1 MKESGSA
8 KRFVRRA
15 QRKFVRRT
23 GVLLLV
29 FTLSPF
35 PFSLYPAPVAAQEVV
50 DRWVATINGRE
61 LITYTDLLWQLAL
74 QPDTPIDQPRSEDLQ
89 RVLNLLIDQRL
100 ISQEAGKLPTITPS
114 DADVDKATN
123 ELVKRFPSQAAFYER
138 LARVG
143 LTGEGLREIVRQ
155 RVEIENY
162 LNFRF
167 RSFTII
173 STQEIADYYRDVY
186 VPRHRR
192 QSPGRIVPTLEQATA
207 DIERTLTENKI
218 ESDTDAFLEDARTR
232 AEIVILNQV

>member
-1 MKESGSA
+1 MT
-8 KRFVRRA
+8 KRQIQKGKLHTA
-15 QRKFVRRT
+15 T
-23 GVLLLV
+23 GALLLALTLYPLP
-29 FTLSPF
+29 FTL
-35 PFSLYPAPVAAQEVV
+35 LAPSVSAQEIV
-50 DRWVATINGRE
+50 DRWVATINNRE

-100 ISQEAGKLPTITPS
+100 ISQEAGKLPSITPS

-192 QSPGRIVPTLEQATA
+192 QSPGRIVPTLEQATP
-207 DIERTLTENKI
+207 DIERTLTEDKI
-218 ESDTDAFLEDARTR
+218 ESDTDAFLEEARTR

>member
-1 MKESGSA
+1 MT
-8 KRFVRRA
+8 KRHARVSLKRLGRGARA
-15 QRKFVRRT
+15 
-23 GVLLLV
+23 LLLAL
-29 FTLSPF
+29 T
-35 PFSLYPAPVAAQEVV
+35 LYPVPCALFPAPASAQEVV
-50 DRWVATINGRE
+50 DRWVATINNRE

-74 QPDTPIDQPRSEDLQ
+74 RPNTPIDSPRSEDLQ
-89 RVLNLLIDQRL
+89 YALNLLIDQRL

-173 STQEIADYYRDVY
+173 STQEIADYYRDVF

-192 QSPGRIVPTLEQATA
+192 LSPGRIVPTLEQATPE
-207 DIERTLTENKI
+207 IERTLTENKI

-232 AEIVILNQV
+232 ADIVILSQV

>member
-1 MKESGSA
+1 MTRRQQKFSLKEFG
-8 KRFVRRA
+8 RRA
-15 QRKFVRRT
+15 CAC
-23 GVLLLV
+23 LLALT
-29 FTLSPF
+29 FSPF
-35 PFSLYPAPVAAQEVV
+35 TFSLLTTPVAAQEVV
-50 DRWVATINGRE
+50 DRWVATINNRE

-74 QPDTPIDQPRSEDLQ
+74 QPDTPIDSPRAEDLQ
-89 RVLNLLIDQRL
+89 RVLNLLLDQRL

-114 DADVDKATN
+114 DADVEKATG

-173 STQEIADYYRDVY
+173 STQEIADYYRDVF

-192 QSPGRIVPTLEQATA
+192 VSPGRIVPTLEQATPE
-207 DIERTLTENKI
+207 IERTLTESKI
-218 ESDTDAFLEDARTR
+218 ESDTDAFLEDARSR
-232 AEIVILNQV
+232 ADIVILLEQ

>member
-1 MKESGSA
+1 MT
-8 KRFVRRA
+8 KRRVRI
-15 QRKFVRRT
+15 RKFGGATRAL
-23 GVLLLV
+23 VLAL
-29 FTLSPF
+29 TLSPF
-35 PFSLYPAPVAAQEVV
+35 AFTLHTPSASAQEVV
-50 DRWVATINGRE
+50 DRWVATINNRE

-74 QPDTPIDQPRSEDLQ
+74 QPDTPIDSPRSEDLQ

-114 DADVDKATN
+114 DADVDKALN
-123 ELVKRFPSQAAFYER
+123 ELVKRFPSQSAFYER
-138 LARVG
+138 TARVG

-173 STQEIADYYRDVY
+173 STKEIADYYRDVY

-192 QSPGRIVPTLEQATA
+192 QSPGRIVPALEQASP
-207 DIERTLTENKI
+207 DIERTLTEAKI
-218 ESDTDAFLEDARTR
+218 ESDTDAFLEDARAR

>member
-1 MKESGSA
+1 MKRLNRGA
-8 KRFVRRA
+8 RI
-15 QRKFVRRT
+15 
-23 GVLLLV
+23 LLLAL
-29 FTLSPF
+29 TLSPF
-35 PFSLYPAPVAAQEVV
+35 PFSLLTPSASAQEVV
-50 DRWVATINGRE
+50 DRWVATINNRE

-74 QPDTPIDQPRSEDLQ
+74 QPDTPLDSPRSEDLQ
-89 RVLNLLIDQRL
+89 RVLNLLLDQRL

-114 DADVDKATN
+114 DADVDKALN
-123 ELVKRFPSQAAFYER
+123 ELVKRFPSQSAFYER
-138 LARVG
+138 TARVG

-173 STQEIADYYRDVY
+173 STQEIADYYRDVF

-192 QSPGRIVPTLEQATA
+192 VSPGRIVPTLEQATPE
-207 DIERTLTENKI
+207 IERTLTENKI

-232 AEIVILNQV
+232 ADIVILQEQ

>member
-1 MKESGSA
+1 MC
-8 KRFVRRA
+8 KRQVSRKKLGGGARA
-15 QRKFVRRT
+15 
-23 GVLLLV
+23 LLLA
-29 FTLSPF
+29 LI
-35 PFSLYPAPVAAQEVV
+35 LYPLPFILLTPPVAAQEVV
-50 DRWVATINGRE
+50 DRWVATINNRE

-74 QPDTPIDQPRSEDLQ
+74 QPDTPIDSPRSEDLQ

-114 DADVDKATN
+114 DADVDKETN

-167 RSFTII
+167 RAFTII

-192 QSPGRIVPTLEQATA
+192 QSPGRIVPTLEQATPE
-207 DIERTLTENKI
+207 IERTLTESKI

-232 AEIVILNQV
+232 ADIVILMEQ

>member
-1 MKESGSA
+1 MKGSE
-8 KRFVRRA
+8 KRTHQKFAMRA
-15 QRKFVRRT
+15 
-23 GVLLLV
+23 GVLLLFV
-29 FTLSPF
+29 
-35 PFSLYPAPVAAQEVV
+35 FSLFPLPLPLSPAPVSAQEVV
-50 DRWVATINGRE
+50 DRWVATINNRE

-114 DADVDKATN
+114 DADVDRETN

-143 LTGEGLREIVRQ
+143 LTAEGLREIVRQ

-173 STQEIADYYRDVY
+173 STQEIAEYYRDVY

-192 QSPGRIVPTLEQATA
+192 LSPGRIVPTLEQATPE
-207 DIERTLTENKI
+207 IERTLTEAKI

>member
-1 MKESGSA
+1 MQKFGT
-8 KRFVRRA
+8 RA
-15 QRKFVRRT
+15 R
-23 GVLLLV
+23 VLLLALTLYLLP
-29 FTLSPF
+29 FTLLTP
-35 PFSLYPAPVAAQEVV
+35 PASAQEVV
-50 DRWVATINGRE
+50 DRWVATINNRE

-74 QPDTPIDQPRSEDLQ
+74 QPDTPIDSPRSEDLQ

-114 DADVDKATN
+114 DADVDKATG

-173 STQEIADYYRDVY
+173 STQEIADYYRDVFL
-186 VPRHRR
+186 PRHRR
-192 QSPGRIVPTLEQATA
+192 TSPGRIVPTLEQATPE
-207 DIERTLTENKI
+207 IERTLTESKI

-232 AEIVILNQV
+232 ADIVILIQL